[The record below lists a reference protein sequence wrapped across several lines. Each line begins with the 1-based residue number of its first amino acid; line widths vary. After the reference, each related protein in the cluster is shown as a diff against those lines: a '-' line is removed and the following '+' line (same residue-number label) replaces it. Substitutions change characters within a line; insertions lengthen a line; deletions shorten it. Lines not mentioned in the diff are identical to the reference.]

1 MNALLKSNIQEV
13 QISDLRDEYN
23 ELPPHM
29 RKVSF
34 NFWLSSVLFGQLER
48 DKDLLGIDVMEK
60 GKRKYRLT
68 IGRLKIV
75 K

>member
-1 MNALLKSNIQEV
+1 
-13 QISDLRDEYN
+13 
-23 ELPPHM
+23 M

-34 NFWLSSVLFGQLER
+34 NFWISSVLFGQLER